1 MQTGADPPLGSTNL
15 FDFMI
20 DLLITIGVLTLISA
34 AFIAV
39 RWAWES
45 SMAHYYY
52 GLKDQIKELGDELTD
67 ILESEGR
74 IEPETRWAI
83 AELTRAAR
91 TREWR
96 GRDTLKGKLEAA
108 RDESNETSPSVDAT
122 EKPMP

>member
-1 MQTGADPPLGSTNL
+1 
-15 FDFMI
+15 MI
-20 DLLITIGVLTLISA
+20 DLLIAIGVLTLLSA
-34 AFIAV
+34 AFLAV

-67 ILESEGR
+67 ILESEGK

-83 AELTRAAR
+83 TELTRAAR

-96 GRDTLKGKLEAA
+96 GRDTLKGKLDSA
-108 RDESNETSPSVDAT
+108 RDEANAADETR
-122 EKPMP
+122 ER